1 MASKEAAV
9 LVLDVSK
16 SMWRTRD
23 ADGTS
28 RLDSACAAIA
38 HILNAKVGQSK
49 GTRNDLNDK
58 SPKQYQHVTTH
69 TEIEMTSL
77 ETLRYVTE
85 SCERGGSD
93 DGDGADSMFWRILRT
108 HDNNVVIDAIVV
120 SIALLEKHCK
130 NLKWGKTVYV
140 FSDFGSDL
148 DTDDSHKIIAKAKDY
163 GVKVNVIGFGFK
175 DDPPPDTDTSI
186 RASNERFMRAF
197 SADTAG
203 DVFSATEALSILS
216 GLRPKSVRPTTLIRC
231 SMTLGNPFEN
241 MDASLSFPVWAYAKI
256 KEAKL
261 PSAKKWS
268 RVGAEAADVA
278 DEYAKGEVV
287 MERTYKIKDL
297 RLDDEDDFDKIA
309 DTVELDKNDLIRAY
323 KYGKD
328 LIPFAE
334 EDREAMKLRTTKG
347 FSILGF
353 VRKSEVQ
360 RELFMNDPM
369 QIVSDPTA
377 GGDSRSLFE
386 VLTLSLQAKDVYA
399 LVRYVRI
406 DNAAPKLG
414 VLIPHI
420 GKRIW
425 CAWLQLPFKE
435 DVREYSFTTLAPLL
449 LDSGSQIEDSFLNRA
464 ENSSASLASTVLSSG
479 GLSKLG
485 DGKRKKLN
493 FRAVETAEADSRID
507 KFIDDMDLMT
517 AIDEDGEKLEAY
529 KATDIFNPGYQRIY
543 QCIAYRLM
551 HPDVKELPPLDPR
564 FVAGVFPMPEV
575 VARAERS
582 FSDLK
587 TAFNITKIEVN
598 KEDNRKRFK
607 RGVDNAKNIEQEVI
621 SAAAAQAANLS
632 GSNPSATTF
641 GLVSS
646 LGITSVGTAEPVSDF
661 KAIAVRIGSTE
672 EGRTMLAAAMN
683 QMSAHIIAF
692 VKESIGSQFYDKAMS
707 CMVAFR
713 EESVDKQMP
722 QRYNEFTDELKAL
735 CGIGGDERC
744 KKFWDFWKEAA
755 AARDVGPITN
765 EEVEAS
771 TVTAD
776 EAAEFF
782 ANASSLP
789 FSVPTPVEEVVIKSS
804 AQNGACHPIPTL
816 TSINT
821 IALLTRCTQKAP
833 KIKNT
838 EAPKENIQL
847 GPNAREG
854 ENVFGVAHIF
864 ASFNDTFV
872 HVTDLTGRETI
883 VRVTGG
889 MKVKADRD
897 ESSPYAA
904 MLAAQDVAARCKE
917 IGITALHIKMRATG
931 GTGSKSPGPGGQSA
945 LRALARAGMKI
956 GRIEDVTPI
965 PTDSTRRKG
974 GRRGRRL

>member
-38 HILNAKVGQSK
+38 HILNAKSK

-216 GLRPKSVRPTTLIRC
+216 GLRPKSVRPTTLVRC

-776 EAAEFF
+776 EAAE
-782 ANASSLP
+782 
-789 FSVPTPVEEVVIKSS
+789 
-804 AQNGACHPIPTL
+804 
-816 TSINT
+816 
-821 IALLTRCTQKAP
+821 AP